1 VTETPPG
8 TGDLPTL
15 RHEYDTHGLD
25 VTGLDPD
32 PLVQFGHWF
41 EDAAAEGIY
50 EPHAVALSTVDE
62 DGRPSCRYVLLRGV
76 DARGFRFFTSY
87 RSAKARDL
95 DGRGHAALT
104 WGWFE
109 QHRSVRATGPVRRLP
124 AEESDAYFASRPRG
138 SRIAAWASP
147 QSEFIGSRAAL
158 ERRVAEA
165 EERFAGREVPRPEHW
180 GGYLLEPDAIEFW
193 QGRQSRL
200 HDRLRYRRNGGAGWT
215 LERLA
220 P

>member
-1 VTETPPG
+1 MTESPPG

-25 VTGLDPD
+25 VAALDAD

-50 EPHAVALSTVDE
+50 EPHAMALATVDP

-76 DARGFRFFTSY
+76 DQRGFRFFTSY
-87 RSAKARDL
+87 RSAKGRDL
-95 DGRGHAALT
+95 DGRQVAALT
-104 WGWFE
+104 WGWLE
-109 QHRSVRATGPVRRLP
+109 QHRSVRASGPVRRLEP
-124 AEESDAYFASRPRG
+124 AESDAYFASRPRG
-138 SRIAAWASP
+138 SQIAAWASP
-147 QSEFIGSRAAL
+147 QSEVLASRAEL
-158 ERRVAEA
+158 ELRVAEA
-165 EERFAGREVPRPEHW
+165 QERFAGREVPRPEHW
-180 GGYLLEPDAIEFW
+180 GGYLLEPVEIEFW

-200 HDRLRYRRNGGAGWT
+200 HDRLRYHREDGGWA

>member
-25 VTGLDPD
+25 VAALDAD

-50 EPHAVALSTVDE
+50 EPHATALSTVDA

-76 DARGFRFFTSY
+76 DDRGFRFFTSY
-87 RSAKARDL
+87 RSAKGRDL
-95 DGRGHAALT
+95 EARGVAALT
-104 WGWFE
+104 WGWLE
-109 QHRSVRATGPVRRLP
+109 QHRSVRARGPVGRLDP
-124 AEESDAYFASRPRG
+124 AESDAYFASRPRG
-138 SRIAAWASP
+138 SQIAAWASP
-147 QSEFIGSRAAL
+147 QSEVIASRAEL
-158 ERRVAEA
+158 DRRVAEA
-165 EERFAGREVPRPEHW
+165 EERFAGRDVPRPGHW
-180 GGYLLEPDAIEFW
+180 GGYLLEPVEIEFW

-200 HDRLRYRRNGGAGWT
+200 HDRLRYRREGSGWA
-215 LERLA
+215 LERLG

>member
-1 VTETPPG
+1 VTETAPG
-8 TGDLPTL
+8 TDDLPTL

-25 VTGLDPD
+25 VGALDGD

-41 EDAAAEGIY
+41 ADAAAEGIY
-50 EPHAVALSTVDE
+50 EPHATALSTVDA

-76 DARGFRFFTSY
+76 DDRGFRFFTSY
-87 RSAKARDL
+87 RSAKGRDL
-95 DGRGHAALT
+95 DGRGVAALT
-104 WGWFE
+104 WGWLE
-109 QHRSVRATGPVRRLP
+109 QHRSVRARGRVRRLDP
-124 AEESDAYFASRPRG
+124 AESDAYFASRPRG
-138 SRIAAWASP
+138 SQIAAWASP
-147 QSEFIGSRAAL
+147 QSEVIDSRREL
-158 ERRVAEA
+158 DRRVAEA

-180 GGYLLEPDAIEFW
+180 GGYLLEPVEIEFW

-200 HDRLRYRRNGGAGWT
+200 HDRLRYRRESAGWA

>member
-25 VTGLDPD
+25 VLALEADPIA
-32 PLVQFGHWF
+32 QFAVWF
-41 EDAAAEGIY
+41 EEAAAEGIY
-50 EPHAVALSTVDE
+50 EPHAMALSTVDAN
-62 DGRPSCRYVLLRGV
+62 GRPSCRYVLLRGV
-76 DARGFRFFTSY
+76 DERGFRFFTSY

-95 DGRGHAALT
+95 DARGYAALT
-104 WGWFE
+104 WGWLE
-109 QHRSVRATGPVRRLP
+109 QHRSVRATGPVRRLTVQ
-124 AEESDAYFASRPRG
+124 ESDVYFASRPRG
-138 SRIAAWASP
+138 SQIAAWASP
-147 QSEFIGSRAAL
+147 QSDVLASRADL
-158 ERRVAEA
+158 ERRVAA
-165 EERFAGREVPRPEHW
+165 TEERFAGMEVPRPDHW
-180 GGYLLEPDAIEFW
+180 GGYLLEPVDVEFW

-200 HDRLRYRRNGGAGWT
+200 HDRMRYRRRDGGWA

>member
-25 VTGLDPD
+25 VAALDAD

-50 EPHAVALSTVDE
+50 EPHAMALATVDA

-76 DARGFRFFTSY
+76 DERGFRFFTSY
-87 RSAKARDL
+87 RSAKGRDL
-95 DGRGHAALT
+95 DRRRVAALT
-104 WGWFE
+104 WGWLE
-109 QHRSVRATGPVRRLP
+109 QHRSVRASGPVRRLDP
-124 AEESDAYFASRPRG
+124 AESDAYFASRPRG
-138 SRIAAWASP
+138 SQIAAWASP
-147 QSEFIGSRAAL
+147 QSDVIGSRAEL
-158 ERRVAEA
+158 DRRVAEA
-165 EERFAGREVPRPEHW
+165 ETRFAGQSVPRPEHW
-180 GGYLLEPDAIEFW
+180 GGYLLEPVEIEFW
-193 QGRQSRL
+193 QGRNSRL
-200 HDRLRYRRNGGAGWT
+200 HDRMRYRRDEGGWA